1 MSYFDDASLAF
12 LASGAAGKDGKAYS
26 IKPVPVYGPELV
38 TNGDFAT
45 DSDWTKGTGTTIS
58 GGTANF
64 SNANGVSLYQ
74 NIGTQS
80 GNVHV
85 TFSVTNYTS
94 GTLNV
99 YSGGNESVSTIN
111 VAANSVGIYSANINR
126 SGGNANII
134 FGSSDNFTGSIDNV
148 SFKEVIVSD
157 GDFTFTRGS
166 NLSATRVNSSQLI
179 EKGRENLLLQSNS
192 FDTNWI
198 GSAAIATSGQSGYD
212 GTNDAWL
219 LTKTADTYAN
229 IRQDITFSGVHT
241 FSVYL
246 KQGTNTSAILRT
258 TGGTAAKVEINLI
271 DGTTSGT
278 SNDISVKTESIG
290 NNWWRCSLTLN
301 ASSDTAVR
309 IYPEAPL
316 GGANAGNIYIQDAQL
331 ESSLVA
337 TDVIETTTTTGKAGI
352 LEDTPRFDYS
362 GGATCPS
369 LLLEPS
375 RSNLLPQSEYFNTW
389 TALLNV
395 TLSPNATTSP
405 EGLLNATKL
414 VEDSATAIHRI
425 YQIVSI
431 TSGQAYTQSVFAKE
445 GERRYLQIAFGSKIS
460 GTDYANF
467 DLQIGEV
474 SLEVGSINA
483 TIEPY
488 GNGWYRCSATSTAN
502 VTSSEAFYYTIVESG
517 SASRFASYSGDGTS
531 GAYIF
536 GAQVE
541 AGSYPTSYI
550 PTYSVSA
557 TRAKDVCSKTNASG
571 IIGQTEGTLFA
582 EIQGYANALSGN
594 SFLSLTESTGNN
606 RLLIGQSSS
615 INQLRVF
622 IDVGTLANGFNYS
635 VTDITQPQKIAIVYS
650 NSGNTIA
657 IYVNGVKETGY
668 VVGDTFNALLTDIV
682 FNNGANGQY
691 AEFNVN
697 ELQVYKEALTDAEAI
712 TLTTI

>member
-316 GGANAGNIYIQDAQL
+316 GGATAGNIYIQDAQL

-337 TDVIETTTTTGKAGI
+337 TDVIKTTTTTGKAGI
-352 LEDTPRFDYS
+352 LENTPRFDYS

-541 AGSYPTSYI
+541 AGYATSYI
-550 PTYSVSA
+550 PTYGVSQ
-557 TRAKDVCSKTNASG
+557 TRASDDVN
-571 IIGQTEGTLFA
+571 E
-582 EIQGYANALSGN
+582 
-594 SFLSLTESTGNN
+594 LTGATS
-606 RLLIGQSSS
+606 LIGQSEGTMFLDFVANDDDALQIIYQVRTTGSTNVGQVDFRIQS
-615 INQLRVF
+615 GLLRALGNNGGTNQFNISAGAAVAGTRYKCAVRYATN
-622 IDVGTLANGFNYS
+622 DVAF
-635 VTDITQPQKIAIVYS
+635 
-650 NSGNTIA
+650 
-657 IYVNGVKETGY
+657 YVNGVLKGTDTSASFGSSSLNQIGFNENTGGFFPS
-668 VVGDTFNALLTDIV
+668 VNVKQALLFKTPLS
-682 FNNGANGQY
+682 N
-691 AEFNVN
+691 AE
-697 ELQVYKEALTDAEAI
+697 LA

>member
-45 DSDWTKGTGTTIS
+45 DSDWTKEGAWTISNSVASVTSSGNDRIYQSVSLDASKKYLLSVNVISISSASIRFRFGAQGSASNLSEITTPGIHTFETEPLSGTSSVGLFAVSGTTAI
-58 GGTANF
+58 
-64 SNANGVSLYQ
+64 
-74 NIGTQS
+74 
-80 GNVHV
+80 
-85 TFSVTNYTS
+85 
-94 GTLNV
+94 
-99 YSGGNESVSTIN
+99 
-111 VAANSVGIYSANINR
+111 
-126 SGGNANII
+126 
-134 FGSSDNFTGSIDNV
+134 IDNV
-148 SFKEVIVSD
+148 SVKEVIISD

-166 NLSATRVNSSQLI
+166 NLSATRVNASQLI
-179 EKGRENLLLQSNS
+179 EKGRENLLLQSNQ
-192 FDTNWI
+192 FDTTWVS
-198 GSAAIATSGQSGYD
+198 GSSTLTSGQSGYD
-212 GTNDAWL
+212 GTSDAWL
-219 LTKTADTYAN
+219 LTKTSASGN
-229 IRQDITFSGVHT
+229 IYQGKSYSGVNTFSIYAKGNTANWIRLRNTGAYVYFDVTNGVVGGNINAISPSIT
-241 FSVYL
+241 SVGSGWYRCEVAWN
-246 KQGTNTSAILRT
+246 GT
-258 TGGTAAKVEINLI
+258 GTITQVFVADS
-271 DGTTSGT
+271 DGSTSGT
-278 SNDISVKTESIG
+278 SGSV
-290 NNWWRCSLTLN
+290 
-301 ASSDTAVR
+301 
-309 IYPEAPL
+309 
-316 GGANAGNIYIQDAQL
+316 YIQDSQL

-337 TDVIETTTTTGKAGI
+337 TSVIETGASTAQAGI
-352 LEDTPRFDYS
+352 LENTPRFDYS

-541 AGSYPTSYI
+541 AGYATSYI
-550 PTYSVSA
+550 PTYGVSQ
-557 TRAKDVCSKTNASG
+557 TRASDDVN
-571 IIGQTEGTLFA
+571 E
-582 EIQGYANALSGN
+582 
-594 SFLSLTESTGNN
+594 LTGATS
-606 RLLIGQSSS
+606 LIGQSEGTMFLDFVANDDDALQIIYQVRTTGSTNVGQVDFRIQS
-615 INQLRVF
+615 GLLRALGNNGGTNQFNISAGAAVAGTRYKCAVRYATN
-622 IDVGTLANGFNYS
+622 DVAF
-635 VTDITQPQKIAIVYS
+635 
-650 NSGNTIA
+650 
-657 IYVNGVKETGY
+657 YVNGVLKGTDTSASFGSSSLNQIGFNENTGGFFPS
-668 VVGDTFNALLTDIV
+668 VNVKQALLFKTPLS
-682 FNNGANGQY
+682 N
-691 AEFNVN
+691 AE
-697 ELQVYKEALTDAEAI
+697 LA